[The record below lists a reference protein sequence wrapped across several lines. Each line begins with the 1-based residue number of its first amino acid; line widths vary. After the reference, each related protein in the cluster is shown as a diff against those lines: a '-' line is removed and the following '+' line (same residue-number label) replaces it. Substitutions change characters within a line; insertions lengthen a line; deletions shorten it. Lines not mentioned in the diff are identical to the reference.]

1 MEVNPLFKET
11 IEGLEEVF
19 YTDIEPPMVII
30 VRGPPGSMKS
40 TFIHMLFSRY
50 LNSHP
55 DEFALYTSY
64 EETVRSQLKMIKRL
78 GIDISLNLQISDL
91 SDIRKLKGDSDSKV
105 NYLDFTE
112 KLLAHYKKRHG
123 DKFTTFALDSLGAL
137 YSLILSG
144 DSAQEVRK
152 RMYHF
157 FEVLR
162 DNNLTAF
169 MIMESTLEGESKL
182 LGDEG
187 FLSDGIIFLG
197 LKRKQGKLIR
207 FLQVEKMRAAHHSM
221 EMHAMDIQGNNLI
234 VMGPIFDD

>member
-1 MEVNPLFKET
+1 MFKDT
-11 IEGLEEVF
+11 IEGLDEVF
-19 YTDIEPPMVII
+19 FTDVEPPMVVI

-40 TFIHMLFSRY
+40 TFIHMLLAKY
-50 LNSHP
+50 LEKRQN
-55 DEFALYTSY
+55 DFALYISY

-91 SDIRKLKGDSDSKV
+91 SDIRKLKGDKDTKV

-112 KLLAHYKKRHG
+112 KLLTHYKQKHG
-123 DKFTTFALDSLGAL
+123 DEFSVFALDSLGAL
-137 YSLILSG
+137 YSLILSSA
-144 DSAQEVRK
+144 DAQEVRR

-162 DNNLTAF
+162 DNNLVAF
-169 MIMESTLEGESKL
+169 IIMESSLEGESKL

-187 FLSDGIIFLG
+187 FLSDGIIMLG
-197 LKRKQGKLIR
+197 LRRKQGKLIR
-207 FLQVEKMRAAHHSM
+207 YLQVEKMRAVHHSM